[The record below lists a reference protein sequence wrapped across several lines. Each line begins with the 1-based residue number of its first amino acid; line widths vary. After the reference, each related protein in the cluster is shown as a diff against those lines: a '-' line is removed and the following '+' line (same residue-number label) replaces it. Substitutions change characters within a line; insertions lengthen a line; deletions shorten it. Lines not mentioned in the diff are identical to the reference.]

1 MLTRIYKVALVG
13 CGVISKNHLK
23 ALTENEQVEVVA
35 ICDVKLDRA
44 EKRKK
49 EFNLQCPVYESYD
62 ELLEKEELNAVHICT
77 PHYLHVPMSIAAL
90 KKNINVF
97 LEKPTATTESEFE
110 ALLKAER
117 ESTAHVCI
125 CFQNRY
131 NPSTVMAKKLA
142 EEDGG
147 AISASGCLFWQRTN
161 EYYTG
166 SDWRGRYA
174 TEGGGVMINQAI
186 HTIDLICQFLGN
198 PIAITATTAN
208 HAHKGV
214 IEVEDTCEGLIEF
227 EGGKQGNF
235 FATTAS
241 LGPDYTM
248 IRIRTPKRIITINP
262 PRVYVDG
269 KEVEDPTL
277 IPDFVG
283 KECYGNG
290 HKYLINKF
298 YEALTNGTD
307 VPVPLP
313 RSQDALRILLGAYR
327 SHDQRVEI

>member
-1 MLTRIYKVALVG
+1 MTTKVYKVALIG
-13 CGVISKNHLK
+13 CGVISTNHLK
-23 ALTENEQVEVVA
+23 ALTENENVKVVA
-35 ICDVKLDRA
+35 LCDIKLCRAEERKKRYKLD
-44 EKRKK
+44 
-49 EFNLQCPVYESYD
+49 CPLYESYD
-62 ELLEKEELNAVHICT
+62 ELLEKEELDAVHICT
-77 PHYLHVPMSIAAL
+77 PHYLHAPMAITAL

-97 LEKPTATTESEFE
+97 LEKPTATTVSEFE

-131 NPSTVMAKKLA
+131 NPSTILAKKLA
-142 EEDGG
+142 KEDGG
-147 AISASGCLFWQRTN
+147 AISAFGCLFWERTK
-161 EYYTG
+161 EYYTE
-166 SDWRGRYA
+166 SDWRGRYS

-186 HTIDLICQFLGN
+186 HTVDLLCEFLGK
-198 PIAITATTAN
+198 PTAVTATIAN
-208 HAHKGV
+208 HRHKGI

-241 LGPDYTM
+241 LGPEYTM
-248 IRIRTPKRIITINP
+248 IRIRTPKRLITINP

-269 KEVEDPTL
+269 KEVEDPSL
-277 IPDFVG
+277 ITDYVG

-290 HKYLINKF
+290 HKYIINKF
-298 YEALTNGTD
+298 YEALANGTD

-313 RSQDALRILLGAYR
+313 RSQYALRILLGAYR
-327 SHDQRVEI
+327 SHDQRVEL

>member
-1 MLTRIYKVALVG
+1 MTTKVYKVALIG
-13 CGVISKNHLK
+13 CGVISTNHLQ
-23 ALTENEQVEVVA
+23 ALTENAKVSVVA
-35 ICDVKLDRA
+35 LCDTKLCRA
-44 EKRKK
+44 EERKK
-49 EFNLQCPVYESYD
+49 RYNLDCNLYENYD
-62 ELLEKEELNAVHICT
+62 ALLEAEELDAVHICT
-77 PHYLHVPMSIAAL
+77 PHHLHAPMAIAAL

-97 LEKPTATTESEFE
+97 LEKPTSTTESEFE

-117 ESTAHVCI
+117 ESNAHVCI
-125 CFQNRY
+125 CFQNRF
-131 NPSTVMAKKLA
+131 NPSTQLAKKLV

-147 AISASGCLFWQRTN
+147 ALSAFGSLFWERTK
-161 EYYTG
+161 EYYTE
-166 SDWRGRYA
+166 SDWRGKYA

-186 HTIDLICQFLGN
+186 HTIDLLCQFLGN
-198 PIAITATTAN
+198 PIAVTATIAN
-208 HAHKGV
+208 HRHKGI

-241 LGPDYTM
+241 LGPESTM
-248 IRIRTPKRIITINP
+248 LRIRTAKRLITIIAP
-262 PRVYVDG
+262 HVYVNGEQVD
-269 KEVEDPTL
+269 DPTL
-277 IPDFVG
+277 ISDYVG

-298 YEALTNGTD
+298 YEALANGTD

-313 RSQDALRILLGAYR
+313 RSQYALRILLGAYK